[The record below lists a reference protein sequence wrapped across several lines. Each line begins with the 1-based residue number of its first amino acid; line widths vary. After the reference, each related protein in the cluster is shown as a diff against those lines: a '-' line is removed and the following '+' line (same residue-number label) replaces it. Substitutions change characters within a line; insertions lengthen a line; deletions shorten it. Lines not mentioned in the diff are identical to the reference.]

1 MAELP
6 HASLAVNV
14 RVCEA
19 EHEVVDT
26 LPSVN
31 VMVAVLHPSE
41 AVALPSA
48 ALISEAVGLQPR
60 VLVVPLAEI
69 TGGV

>member
-1 MAELP
+1 MLELP
-6 HASLAVNV
+6 HASLAVKV
-14 RVCEA
+14 LVCEA

-31 VMVAVLHPSE
+31 VMVGVLQPSE

-48 ALISEAVGLQPR
+48 ALISEAAGLQPS
-60 VLVVPLAEI
+60 VLVVPLAVI